1 MITCYKIVTGKVNVE
16 LDNVFLLNKRNT
28 RVHNLKI
35 LKSQQATKQVRQQS
49 FSVRTVN
56 VWNGLPS
63 AVVHSDTVNQ
73 FKNKLDAHW
82 DNIKFDS
89 VFT

>member
-1 MITCYKIVTGKVNVE
+1 MT
-16 LDNVFLLNKRNT
+16 LDT
-28 RVHNLKI
+28 
-35 LKSQQATKQVRQQS
+35 SQRATKQVRQS
-49 FSVRTVN
+49 FSVLTVN

>member
-1 MITCYKIVTGKVNVE
+1 MTGKVNIG
-16 LDNVFLLNKRNT
+16 LKNFFLLNKLNIM
-28 RVHNLKI
+28 VHNLKI
-35 LKSQQATKQVRQQS
+35 LKNQRATKQVKQQS
-49 FSVRTVN
+49 FSARTVN
-56 VWNGLPS
+56 ECKGLPS
-63 AVVHSDTVNQ
+63 AVMHSETVNQ